1 MFLDRLRNTNIT
13 ENCVMESFDVTALYT
28 NVSNDSAM
36 EAVFEMLNEH
46 KGDINLYGFSV
57 SQLMALLEACRSCTI
72 FSWSGKHFAQIR
84 GLAMGQRLA
93 PTLAIAFMSR
103 IEAPV
108 LQCRPFLYCRYTDD
122 CFVICATQAEMDKCF
137 ELMNGQNEH
146 IKLTRD
152 TPLDD
157 WLPFLN
163 AQINITN
170 GICRTKWYR
179 KPSNKNILVHLCSA
193 HPTHAKKAIVTNMF
207 RTAAGVCSGI
217 EEKKESLALAQR
229 VDAMNGYS
237 KQISRS
243 RKRKEVL
250 PRGRDSTHAEK
261 IAFCLPFISD
271 EVSTAIRQCLRRAA
285 LDKYV
290 TVVEIPPNNFK
301 RQLIRNRMYDR
312 ICSTPKCVVCPEGR
326 AGDCMTS
333 GVVYLICCKS
343 CGEEYVA
350 KRHVHYV
357 HA

>member
-1 MFLDRLRNTNIT
+1 
-13 ENCVMESFDVTALYT
+13 
-28 NVSNDSAM
+28 
-36 EAVFEMLNEH
+36 
-46 KGDINLYGFSV
+46 
-57 SQLMALLEACRSCTI
+57 
-72 FSWSGKHFAQIR
+72 
-84 GLAMGQRLA
+84 MGQRLA

-103 IEAPV
+103 IEAPA
-108 LQCRPFLYCRYTDD
+108 LQCRPLLYCRFIDD

-137 ELMNGQNEH
+137 ELMKGQNEH
-146 IKLTRD
+146 MKLTRD

-179 KPSNKNILVHLCSA
+179 KPSNKNILVHFCSA
-193 HPTHAKKAIVTNMF
+193 HPTHAKEAIVTNMF
-207 RTAAGVCSGI
+207 RTAAWVCSGI
-217 EEKKESLALAQR
+217 GEKEESLALAQR
-229 VDAMNGYS
+229 VAAMNGYS

-290 TVVEIPPNNFK
+290 TVVEISPNNLK

-312 ICSTPKCVVCPEGR
+312 IFSTPKGVVCPEGR
-326 AGDCMTS
+326 ADDCITS
-333 GVVYLICCKS
+333 GVVYMICCKS
-343 CGEEYVA
+343 CGEEYSIGETARSLCARLKEHLHGKEKLRLTTPLGTQKKVRHDGANFEVTVKILAREPQTAARKTLEALFIHA
-350 KRHVHYV
+350 KSPRMNRKGECLSITRELWPYLGLLF
-357 HA
+357 